1 MVPPDVILTNS
12 SVIWLISHKIISNI
26 NSLCFY
32 LFNKLL
38 YKTTKFLKNYTI
50 SKIIQKN
57 YGGTSPT
64 FTPSDILTSNDLDSS
79 ASISIS
85 SDN

>member
-1 MVPPDVILTNS
+1 M
-12 SVIWLISHKIISNI
+12 ISNI

-38 YKTTKFLKNYTI
+38 YKSTKFLKNYTI

-79 ASISIS
+79 ASTRYHLIIELALKTLLV
-85 SDN
+85 